1 MMQFQALSRFLRP
14 LAAVIQALLCT
25 ALGLPP
31 SFFRRFS
38 QSNAAFT
45 VLEFQQDGNEVE
57 EEEEEVEDQEA
68 GVARVPWVLVE
79 RMNQVRRWVGDS
91 TGVQAGRQATTI
103 SVGGRLTSPA
113 PLLAPLCRLLGLQF
127 PDTPLKP
134 TKLGKSQPM
143 RLVLI
148 TGSAASPAVQA
159 SPALRASLCPRPASV
174 PSPLAS
180 SPPVCR

>member
-1 MMQFQALSRFLRP
+1 MPWGKMQFQALSRFLRP

-57 EEEEEVEDQEA
+57 EEKEEVEDQEA
-68 GVARVPWVLVE
+68 GVARVPRVLVE

-91 TGVQAGRQATTI
+91 TGVQAGRQATTV

-113 PLLAPLCRLLGLQF
+113 PLLAPLCRLRRLAPLMATRRGSL
-127 PDTPLKP
+127 PRRRPIGPPTPR
-134 TKLGKSQPM
+134 SCM
-143 RLVLI
+143 HSR
-148 TGSAASPAVQA
+148 SRAATV
-159 SPALRASLCPRPASV
+159 
-174 PSPLAS
+174 
-180 SPPVCR
+180 